1 LQLGQNMEE
10 TYGLR
15 LTRDQLSVMESVRRA
30 IAKLQAE
37 RTDLVSVLLLEFV
50 FQLFVMFWADVAA
63 HA

>member
-1 LQLGQNMEE
+1 
-10 TYGLR
+10 
-15 LTRDQLSVMESVRRA
+15 MESVWRA